1 MQIKLNDIPT
11 EISHACL
18 LSQLLQQISVGPQGT
33 ALAVNGRVIHAT
45 CWAEYQAQET
55 DDLVVF
61 PVIPGG

>member
-33 ALAVNGRVIHAT
+33 ALAVNGRVIPAT
-45 CWAEYQAQET
+45 RWAEYQVQEN
-55 DDLVVF
+55 DDVVVF
-61 PVIPGG
+61 QVIAGG